1 MARFNSTLPKAQ
13 CAAKRSTLKNAFCL
27 SLNKLS
33 FQGVDSAYP
42 SLACHLTPTF
52 NCTPC
57 STQKFHARTP
67 QPQRSTNVVYRPVGV
82 LGQCEGNKLDF
93 ALSSEL
99 YHLRALNKLERETTL
114 NLSLLLTW
122 SKVIRKGGKPG
133 GEDEC
138 SGLPL

>member
-1 MARFNSTLPKAQ
+1 MESPRAKSFTAYYLQTSQCVLAELFEYNKA
-13 CAAKRSTLKNAFCL
+13 CGL
-27 SLNKLS
+27 S
-33 FQGVDSAYP
+33 QHHA
-42 SLACHLTPTF
+42 
-52 NCTPC
+52 C

-82 LGQCEGNKLDF
+82 LGQCEGYKLDF

-122 SKVIRKGGKPG
+122 SKVIRK
-133 GEDEC
+133 
-138 SGLPL
+138 